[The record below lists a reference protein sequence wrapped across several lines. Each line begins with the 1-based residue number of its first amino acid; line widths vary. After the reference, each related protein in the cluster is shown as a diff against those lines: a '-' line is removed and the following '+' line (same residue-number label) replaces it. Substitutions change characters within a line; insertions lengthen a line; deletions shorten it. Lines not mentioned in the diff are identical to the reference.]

1 MDRAAPPPPRMGE
14 KKKGGRAKE
23 EEAEGGRGG
32 GRGRGGGQGG
42 GRPACA
48 AQQCGQLQDLIDI
61 SLSSLQGLRT
71 KCAASNDLTQH
82 EIRALEVKLVR
93 YIGIQL
99 QCKLSVPPSDRSA
112 ELNSYPRF
120 SDWLYLVNLRK
131 DVVQRIPEDLTL
143 DALLEMNESKV
154 KDTMKRCGASPEEC
168 SRLNGALACLRKVTR
183 TGGEYKEDV
192 VWNSSEVRREASL
205 MPPSEL
211 SPCPTVVTWTHG
223 SLAPL
228 KGNGS
233 QPRSISV
240 STISSSD
247 NCSSGQGT
255 PACADNL
262 LESFAFPTHCGRRN
276 LRTPHSI
283 TITPPTTPQLKR
295 GKPPRTPPPPSRK
308 VFQLLPNFPTLTR
321 SKSHESQ
328 LGNRIDEVPAMKFDV
343 PQGSPQTV
351 RRDIGLAVTHR
362 FSTKSWLSQV
372 CQVCQKSMM
381 FGVKCK
387 HCRLKCH
394 NKCTKEAPPC
404 RISFLPI
411 PRLRRT
417 ESVPS
422 DINNPVDR
430 PSEPQ
435 FGTLPKALTKK
446 DHPPAMNHLDSSS
459 NPSSTTSSTP
469 SSPAPFQSSNPPSAT
484 PPPNQSPMGQRD
496 SRFNFPAAYYIQHRQ
511 QFIFPEIPNPP
522 QVIQPPETTECTN
535 AAEHLEADG
544 IEECDAEEVNIS
556 LFYFMFMLFTLYVLM
571 VLLGKCSESPR
582 GDRACCP
589 LPSVFSFLFLS
600 FLTKAAYYIQHRQQF
615 IFPEIPNP
623 PQVIQPPETT
633 ECTNAAEHLEADGI
647 EECDA
652 EEHAEDQ
659 EPNKSEAEDD
669 DDEIDDLPSRRS
681 RWRGMICRKGSQ
693 TSVYLQE
700 WDIPFEQIELGDPI
714 GQGRWGKVY
723 RGRWHGEVAIRLL
736 EIDGNNQDHLKLFKK
751 EVMNYRQTRHENVVL
766 FMGACMNPPH
776 LAIITSFC
784 KGRTLH
790 SFVRD
795 PKISLDINKTRQI
808 AQEIIKGMGYLHA
821 KGIVHKDLKSK
832 NIFYENGKVVIT
844 DFGLFGISGVVQE
857 GRRENELKL
866 PHDWLCYLSPEI
878 VREMA
883 PGKDEDKLPF
893 SKAADVY
900 AFGTVWYEL
909 QAREWPYKSQP
920 AEALIWQIG
929 SGEGMKQVL
938 SSSSLG
944 KEVGEILSACW
955 SFDVNERPSFT
966 LLMDMLEKLPKLNR
980 RLSHPGHFWKSADI
994 NSSKGVIRFERF
1006 ALGDLESSN
1015 QKI

>member
-1 MDRAAPPPPRMGE
+1 QV
-14 KKKGGRAKE
+14 K
-23 EEAEGGRGG
+23 
-32 GRGRGGGQGG
+32 
-42 GRPACA
+42 
-48 AQQCGQLQDLIDI
+48 LID
-61 SLSSLQGLRT
+61 
-71 KCAASNDLTQH
+71 
-82 EIRALEVKLVR
+82 
-93 YIGIQL
+93 YIHRQR
-99 QCKLSVPPSDRSA
+99 QCKLSVPLNDRTA

-120 SDWLYLVNLRK
+120 NDWLDIVNVRK
-131 DVVQRIPEDLTL
+131 EVVQRIPEELTL

-154 KDTMKRCGASPEEC
+154 KETMKRCGARDEEC
-168 SRLNGALACLRKVTR
+168 SRLNGALSCLRKVTES
-183 TGGEYKEDV
+183 GGELRDDLLVHLPESHRE
-192 VWNSSEVRREASL
+192 SSSTPPPEPPCSSAPPGTASPAL
-205 MPPSEL
+205 HPAR
-211 SPCPTVVTWTHG
+211 G
-223 SLAPL
+223 S
-228 KGNGS
+228 S
-233 QPRSISV
+233 QARSASV
-240 STISSSD
+240 STIPSSD
-247 NCSSGQGT
+247 SVASSHG
-255 PACADNL
+255 PSIYADNL
-262 LESFAFPTHCGRRN
+262 LDPFAFPVHSGR
-276 LRTPHSI
+276 LTPRTPHSI
-283 TITPPTTPQLKR
+283 TITPPTTPQAKR
-295 GKPPRTPPPPSRK
+295 RHKLKPPRTPPPPCRK

-328 LGNRIDEVPAMKFDV
+328 LGNRIDEIPPIKFELS
-343 PQGSPQTV
+343 QGSPQMV
-351 RRDIGLAVTHR
+351 RRDFGLAVTHR
-362 FSTKSWLSQV
+362 FSTKSWLSQI

-387 HCRLKCH
+387 YCRLKCH
-394 NKCTKEAPPC
+394 NKCTKEAPAC

-411 PRLRRT
+411 TKIRRT

-430 PSEPQ
+430 PTEPQ

-446 DHPPAMNHLDSSS
+446 EHPPAINHLDSSS

-484 PPPNQSPMGQRD
+484 PPPNPSPMGQRD
-496 SRFNFPAAYYIQHRQ
+496 GRFNFPAAYYIQHRQ
-511 QFIFPEIPNPP
+511 QFIFPANNHYYECYNFRPIRGYKIYITNAFIFSEIPSPA
-522 QVIQPPETTECTN
+522 QV
-535 AAEHLEADG
+535 A
-544 IEECDAEEVNIS
+544 
-556 LFYFMFMLFTLYVLM
+556 
-571 VLLGKCSESPR
+571 
-582 GDRACCP
+582 
-589 LPSVFSFLFLS
+589 
-600 FLTKAAYYIQHRQQF
+600 QH
-615 IFPEIPNP
+615 PEISENTKQHSDVFFP
-623 PQVIQPPETT
+623 PITSEQVEEAET
-633 ECTNAAEHLEADGI
+633 
-647 EECDA
+647 
-652 EEHAEDQ
+652 
-659 EPNKSEAEDD
+659 NKSEPEDD
-669 DDEIDDLPSRRS
+669 EDEVEDLPNRRPHLQ
-681 RWRGMICRKGSQ
+681 GMIYRKPSQ

-700 WDIPFEQIELGDPI
+700 WDIPFEQVELGDPI

-723 RGRWHGEVAIRLL
+723 KGKWHGEVAIRLL

-832 NIFYENGKVVIT
+832 NVFYDNGKVVIT

-866 PHDWLCYLSPEI
+866 PHDWLCYLAPEI

-909 QAREWPYKSQP
+909 QAREWPFKNQP

-938 SSSSLG
+938 STVSLG
-944 KEVGEILSACW
+944 KEVNEILSACW
-955 SFDVNERPSFT
+955 SFDLSERPSFT
-966 LLMDMLEKLPKLNR
+966 VLMDMLEKLPKLNR
-980 RLSHPGHFWKSADI
+980 RLSHPGHFWKSA
-994 NSSKGVIRFERF
+994 E
-1006 ALGDLESSN
+1006 
-1015 QKI
+1015 

>member
-1 MDRAAPPPPRMGE
+1 LLRCAAGRTAGAAGA
-14 KKKGGRAKE
+14 GG
-23 EEAEGGRGG
+23 GGGG
-32 GRGRGGGQGG
+32 GRSGRAPPDGLAS
-42 GRPACA
+42 GRPGRAGCA
-48 AQQCGQLQDLIDI
+48 LQQCGQLQDLIDI

-71 KCAASNDLTQH
+71 KCAASNDLTQQ
-82 EIRALEVKLVR
+82 EIRTLEVKLVR
-93 YIGIQL
+93 YIGTQL
-99 QCKLSVPPSDRSA
+99 QCKLNVPLNDRTV

-120 SDWLYLVNLRK
+120 SDWLYLVNVRK
-131 DVVQRIPEDLTL
+131 DVVQRIPEELTL
-143 DALLEMNESKV
+143 DALLEMDESKV
-154 KDTMKRCGASPEEC
+154 KDTMKRCGASAEEC

-183 TGGEYKEDV
+183 TGGEYKDDL
-192 VWNSSEVRREASL
+192 VWNLPDTRREASL

-211 SPCPTVVTWTHG
+211 SPCPTSLTWTHG
-223 SLAPL
+223 SPLRLHVHAPVL
-228 KGNGS
+228 LGS
-233 QPRSISV
+233 RPPGS
-240 STISSSD
+240 
-247 NCSSGQGT
+247 
-255 PACADNL
+255 ADSL

-328 LGNRIDEVPAMKFDV
+328 LDLP
-343 PQGSPQTV
+343 PGSPQTV
-351 RRDIGLAVTHR
+351 RRDIGLSVTHR
-362 FSTKSWLSQV
+362 FSAKSWLSQV

-411 PRLRRT
+411 PRLKRA

-446 DHPPAMNHLDSSS
+446 DHPPTINHLDSSS

-469 SSPAPFQSSNPPSAT
+469 SSPAPFPSSNPPSAT
-484 PPPNQSPMGQRD
+484 PPPNPSPMGQRD
-496 SRFNFPAAYYIQHRQ
+496 SRFNFPGK
-511 QFIFPEIPNPP
+511 FVVLFPGTRVVE
-522 QVIQPPETTECTN
+522 Q
-535 AAEHLEADG
+535 G
-544 IEECDAEEVNIS
+544 
-556 LFYFMFMLFTLYVLM
+556 MLGHV
-571 VLLGKCSESPR
+571 
-582 GDRACCP
+582 
-589 LPSVFSFLFLS
+589 
-600 FLTKAAYYIQHRQQF
+600 
-615 IFPEIPNP
+615 
-623 PQVIQPPETT
+623 
-633 ECTNAAEHLEADGI
+633 
-647 EECDA
+647 
-652 EEHAEDQ
+652 EDQ
-659 EPNKSEAEDD
+659 EQNKSEAEDD
-669 DDEIDDLPSRRS
+669 EDEVDDLPKRRD
-681 RWRGMICRKGSQ
+681 RWRRGVMSRNVSQ

-700 WDIPFEQIELGDPI
+700 WDIPFEQIKLGDPI

-723 RGRWHGEVAIRLL
+723 RGKWHGEVAIRLL

-766 FMGACMNPPH
+766 FMGACMNP
-776 LAIITSFC
+776 LTYFC

-832 NIFYENGKVVIT
+832 NVFYENGKVVIT

-866 PHDWLCYLSPEI
+866 PHNWLCYLAPEI

-909 QAREWPYKSQP
+909 QAREWPFKSQP

-938 SSSSLG
+938 STSSLG

-955 SFDVNERPSFT
+955 SFDVSERPSFT
-966 LLMDMLEKLPKLNR
+966 LLMEMLEKLPKLNR
-980 RLSHPGHFWKSADI
+980 RLSHPGHFWKSAEYVLPCVRLPLSCFWKSQLIMLVGDPI
-994 NSSKGVIRFERF
+994 F
-1006 ALGDLESSN
+1006 ATG
-1015 QKI
+1015 

>member
-1 MDRAAPPPPRMGE
+1 MDRAAALRAAGMLERKERSGGE
-14 KKKGGRAKE
+14 A
-23 EEAEGGRGG
+23 AAGG
-32 GRGRGGGQGG
+32 GGPRAGAAARGL
-42 GRPACA
+42 PAVRSTL
-48 AQQCGQLQDLIDI
+48 QQCGLLQDLIDI
-61 SLSSLQGLRT
+61 SLSNLRGLRT
-71 KCAASNDLTQH
+71 KCAASNDLTQQ
-82 EIRALEVKLVR
+82 EIRTLEVKLID
-93 YIGIQL
+93 YIHRQR
-99 QCKLSVPPSDRSA
+99 QCKLSVPLSDRTA

-120 SDWLYLVNLRK
+120 NDWLDIVNVRK
-131 DVVQRIPEDLTL
+131 EVVQRIPEELTL

-154 KDTMKRCGASPEEC
+154 KETMKRCGARDEEC
-168 SRLNGALACLRKVTR
+168 SRLNGALSCLRKVTAS
-183 TGGEYKEDV
+183 GGELKDDV
-192 VWNSSEVRREASL
+192 LVTLSEARRENSPATAAE
-205 MPPSEL
+205 PP
-211 SPCPTVVTWTHG
+211 G
-223 SLAPL
+223 SWAPAAL
-228 KGNGS
+228 HLPKGS
-233 QPRSISV
+233 SQQPRSVSV
-240 STISSSD
+240 STIPSADVLASSHGPSIY
-247 NCSSGQGT
+247 
-255 PACADNL
+255 AENL
-262 LESFAFPTHCGRRN
+262 LDPFAFPAHSGR
-276 LRTPHSI
+276 LTPRTPHSI
-283 TITPPTTPQLKR
+283 TITPPTTPQAKR
-295 GKPPRTPPPPSRK
+295 RHKLKPPRTPPPPCRK

-328 LGNRIDEVPAMKFDV
+328 LGNRIDEVPPIKFELS
-343 PQGSPQTV
+343 QGSPQTV
-351 RRDIGLAVTHR
+351 RRDFGLAVTHR
-362 FSTKSWLSQV
+362 FSTKSWLSQI

-387 HCRLKCH
+387 YCRLKCH
-394 NKCTKEAPPC
+394 NKCTKEAPAC

-411 PRLRRT
+411 TKIRRT

-430 PSEPQ
+430 PAEPQ

-446 DHPPAMNHLDSSS
+446 EHPPAINHLDSSS

-484 PPPNQSPMGQRD
+484 PPPNPSPMGQRD
-496 SRFNFPAAYYIQHRQ
+496 GRFNFPAAYYIQHRQ
-511 QFIFPEIPNPP
+511 QFIFPEIPSPA
-522 QVIQPPETTECTN
+522 QIAQPPETAADTN
-535 AAEHLEADG
+535 ADQQPDTDGVECEAE
-544 IEECDAEEVNIS
+544 AEE
-556 LFYFMFMLFTLYVLM
+556 
-571 VLLGKCSESPR
+571 
-582 GDRACCP
+582 
-589 LPSVFSFLFLS
+589 
-600 FLTKAAYYIQHRQQF
+600 
-615 IFPEIPNP
+615 
-623 PQVIQPPETT
+623 PET
-633 ECTNAAEHLEADGI
+633 A
-647 EECDA
+647 
-652 EEHAEDQ
+652 
-659 EPNKSEAEDD
+659 KSEPEDD
-669 DDEIDDLPSRRS
+669 EDEVEDLPNRRPHLQ
-681 RWRGMICRKGSQ
+681 GMIYRKPSQ

-723 RGRWHGEVAIRLL
+723 KGKWHGEVAIRLL

-832 NIFYENGKVVIT
+832 NVFYDNGKVVIT

-866 PHDWLCYLSPEI
+866 PHDWLCYLAPEI

-893 SKAADVY
+893 SKAADIY

-909 QAREWPYKSQP
+909 QAREWPFKNQP

-929 SGEGMKQVL
+929 SGEGVKQVL
-938 SSSSLG
+938 ATVSLG
-944 KEVGEILSACW
+944 KEVNEILSACW
-955 SFDVNERPSFT
+955 SFDLSERPSFT
-966 LLMDMLEKLPKLNR
+966 VLMDMLEKLPKLNR

-994 NSSKGVIRFERF
+994 NSSKVVLRFERF
-1006 ALGDLESSN
+1006 GLGILEPSN
-1015 QKI
+1015 QKL